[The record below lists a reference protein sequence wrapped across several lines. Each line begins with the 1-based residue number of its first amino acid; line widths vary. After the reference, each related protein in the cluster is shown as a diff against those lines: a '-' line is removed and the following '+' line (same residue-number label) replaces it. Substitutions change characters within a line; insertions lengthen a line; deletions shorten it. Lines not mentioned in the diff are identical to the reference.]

1 MGGAASPPVKDQ
13 NALLYI
19 RGTSLTNGNHH
30 HAMGVNS
37 GDGLNNLLDADT
49 DGPMSGYPAGSED
62 GNTYNDDFNTMGLDA
77 AAPSTPPSRKNSGV
91 GAGARDT
98 VERNLLAVALAGAV
112 GKSVRHGGRSM
123 GQSDGGGSGL
133 NHQSREDAMDLTMGD
148 GDGEDKDLQRALEE
162 SLADQQQ
169 PNRVRR

>member
-1 MGGAASPPVKDQ
+1 MGGAVSPPVKDQ
-13 NALLYI
+13 SSLLYI
-19 RGTSLTNGNHH
+19 RGTGLTNSNHH

-37 GDGLNNLLDADT
+37 GDGLNNLLDVDT

-62 GNTYNDDFNTMGLDA
+62 GNLYEDGFNTTGMDA
-77 AAPSTPPSRKNSGV
+77 AGPSTPPSRKNSGV
-91 GAGARDT
+91 GSGARDS
-98 VERNLLAVALAGAV
+98 VERDLLAVAGAV

-123 GQSDGGGSGL
+123 GQSDGRGGGL

-162 SLADQQQ
+162 SLADLQQ
-169 PNRVRR
+169 PNRVRG